1 MVQTPLPMANLNFNK
16 NAVVKWP
23 KIGIG
28 LHRQRITPPPPRKNS
43 LLISYHQCLYIWV
56 SKSQYIFCMCQKCT
70 NNLQVFFNFLK
81 LIYFVATQALK

>member
-28 LHRQRITPPPPRKNS
+28 LHRQRITPLPQEKFFIN
-43 LLISYHQCLYIWV
+43 LIPSMLVYMGI
-56 SKSQYIFCMCQKCT
+56 
-70 NNLQVFFNFLK
+70 
-81 LIYFVATQALK
+81 